1 LIYIWFLILLLCIIY
16 RYVNQ
21 GLLETPFVVDLQ
33 AAAEPFLT
41 AKTQVRP
48 VGFQQWNDFGGP
60 PGAPGKTKFHLSEKQ
75 HELVGWMLAMHLL
88 SALEWSVLGNP
99 AASVIS
105 APMESAMGLD
115 SKRWS
120 SLLAGVETDG
130 KWTVPPIHC
139 RTAHESILP
148 SNLNGLVVGGTVG
161 EDVDVL
167 LPRGP
172 MFYTNGWVLDMEPSR
187 KKEKQLM
194 QQWDNMGFSDWNM
207 AYWGIK
213 ASGVLSMYIPLAK
226 RKSNKQI
233 SELIE
238 ILVVCGSEQLNHEQ
252 ECRLDSDVKFV
263 LQGEETSAHLIESDA
278 VSYQGKYNCVQVEIP
293 ALIKLSKR
301 TRDSKPSK
309 RTMLED
315 SYNYGMGLDL
325 QVVSERVAWDRGPCS
340 VAHVIWQERLA

>member
-1 LIYIWFLILLLCIIY
+1 L
-16 RYVNQ
+16 
-21 GLLETPFVVDLQ
+21 VDVQ
-33 AAAEPFLT
+33 AAAKPFLT
-41 AKTQVRP
+41 AKTKVRP

-60 PGAPGKTKFHLSEKQ
+60 PGAPGKTKFHLSQKQ
-75 HELVGWMLAMHLL
+75 HELVGWMLSMHLL
-88 SALEWSVLGNP
+88 SALEWSVLGNNP
-99 AASVIS
+99 APTAASASASLS
-105 APMESAMGLD
+105 APVESSSMALD
-115 SKRWS
+115 SNPDPWS
-120 SLLAGVETDG
+120 SLLAGVEKDG

-161 EDVDVL
+161 EDLDVL

-233 SELIE
+233 SDLIE

-278 VSYQGKYNCVQVEIP
+278 VSYQGKYNCVQVKIP
-293 ALIKLSKR
+293 ATVKISKR
-301 TRDSKPSK
+301 ARDSKPSK

-315 SYNYGMGLDL
+315 SYNYGMSLDL
-325 QVVSERVAWDRGPCS
+325 QVVSERVAWDQGPCS
-340 VAHVIWQERLA
+340 VAHVVWQERLA

>member
-1 LIYIWFLILLLCIIY
+1 VI
-16 RYVNQ
+16 
-21 GLLETPFVVDLQ
+21 DLQ

-41 AKTQVRP
+41 AKTELRP
-48 VGFQQWNDFGGP
+48 VGFRQWNDFGGP
-60 PGAPGKTKFHLSEKQ
+60 PGAPGKTKFHISEKQ

-99 AASVIS
+99 APTAASASLS
-105 APMESAMGLD
+105 APVESSMESD
-115 SKRWS
+115 NNPWS
-120 SLLAGVETDG
+120 SLLAGVEKDG

-172 MFYTNGWVLDMEPSR
+172 MFYTKGWVLDMEPSR

-194 QQWDNMGFSDWNM
+194 QQWDNMGFLDWNM
-207 AYWGIK
+207 AYWGVK

-238 ILVVCGSEQLNHEQ
+238 VLVVCGSEQLHNEQ

-263 LQGEETSAHLIESDA
+263 LQGEETSVHLIESDA
-278 VSYQGKYNCVQVEIP
+278 VSYERKYNCVQVEIP
-293 ALIKLSKR
+293 ASVKLSKR

-309 RTMLED
+309 RTMPED
-315 SYNYGMGLDL
+315 SYNYGMSLDIR
-325 QVVSERVAWDRGPCS
+325 VVSERVAWNGGPCS
-340 VAHVIWQERLA
+340 VAHVLWQERLA